1 MAHVNDFEK
10 MLTDNGIILLKFYF
24 SISKETQN
32 KRFKEIKN
40 SALKKMEVLQK
51 LIAKHKNY
59 QQYTKY
65 KDEIFELTNSSYA
78 PWKIIIAD
86 RKIYARIK
94 TIKLILETI
103 DYDKSTEIHNKNIDF

>member
-1 MAHVNDFEK
+1 M
-10 MLTDNGIILLKFYF
+10 
-24 SISKETQN
+24 
-32 KRFKEIKN
+32 
-40 SALKKMEVLQK
+40 
-51 LIAKHKNY
+51 
-59 QQYTKY
+59 
-65 KDEIFELTNSSYA
+65 FELTNSSHA